1 MMNRQLVKFR
11 VDKTI
16 KLIFDVEK
24 AILQGVA
31 GKTEDIFKFL
41 VLDSQVPIVKALID
55 YSQRTESDKFIV
67 LRLVLLLVLVFTQTK
82 QESMLENLFNAVER
96 GDINL
101 EKQKP
106 LLKAFQNH
114 IENCNLKMVFQF
126 IMNYYGKKIK
136 IDQDIGNFGQVC
148 PTFLELILRDLD

>member
-106 LLKAFQNH
+106 LLKAF
-114 IENCNLKMVFQF
+114 
-126 IMNYYGKKIK
+126 
-136 IDQDIGNFGQVC
+136 
-148 PTFLELILRDLD
+148 